1 MLKILY
7 RIELKKK
14 INLKMLIKRFKKKK
28 LTFVY
33 KKMVLR
39 IENNNLNLNLNYYKK
54 KYSKMLKLLFTNF
67 KPMGLMSKRPK
78 TVKKVLI
85 SSFKKNPI

>member
-54 KYSKMLKLLFTNF
+54 KYSKMLKLL
-67 KPMGLMSKRPK
+67 
-78 TVKKVLI
+78 LI
-85 SSFKKNPI
+85 KILKWR